1 MNPRTS
7 IVTAMAVLT
16 FIACSTNP
24 ATGRRE
30 VSLVSEQQ
38 ELQLGAQAH
47 KQTIQQFGVYDEQ
60 PRINQMVDRV
70 GQRIAAVSDRPDLN
84 WTFTVLD
91 SPMLNAMALPGGY
104 IYITRGMLERMNSED
119 ELAGV
124 LGHEIAHVT
133 ARHAAQRIS
142 QAQLAQ
148 LGLMIGSVVAGPQ
161 ATQAYGDIAQ
171 MGAALLFQ
179 RYSRQQES
187 QSDLLGAAYMAEAG
201 YNPIGSAEM
210 LRTLARLRG
219 EGASSIDQYFQSH
232 PDPDK
237 RVADVMSQVEEIR
250 EVNPQIV
257 STRMDRSPFL
267 NQLEGMI
274 TGQSTQ
280 TVVVKNNTIHE
291 KEHGIV
297 LPYPSGY
304 KAIAGMGGLF
314 QVVPESNRSGGSAVY
329 VDAIP
334 LELIRTRDVRG
345 ALRQNFQQMGL
356 QHVDAYE
363 ARSKD
368 GTRFPIDLWSG
379 RTKSGTVAVETAYW
393 IDGNEV
399 VVFTEVSPTVRRGQS
414 PIANTFAMMEI
425 NPAAA
430 RRADPPRLRVGQA
443 SARDSWPD
451 LARSAT
457 GDPGDASELAAING
471 FDANTPVPTGLV
483 VKLPQQIVDRN

>member
-1 MNPRTS
+1 MNPRNS
-7 IVTAMAVLT
+7 IVTALAVLT

-30 VSLVSEQQ
+30 ISLVSEQQ
-38 ELQLGAQAH
+38 EIQLGRQAH
-47 KQTIQQFGVYDEQ
+47 QQTIQQFGVYDEQ
-60 PRINQMVDRV
+60 PRVNEMVNRV
-70 GQRIAAVSDRPDLN
+70 GQRIAAVSDRPDLD

-124 LGHEIAHVT
+124 IGHEIAHVT

-148 LGLMIGSVVAGPQ
+148 LGLVVGAVVAGPQ
-161 ATQAYGDIAQ
+161 AAQAYGDLAQ
-171 MGAALLFQ
+171 LGATLLFQ

-210 LRTLARLRG
+210 LRTLSRLRG
-219 EGASSIDQYFQSH
+219 QKATSIDQYFQSH

-237 RVADVMSQVEEIR
+237 RVADVMNQVEEIR
-250 EVNPQIV
+250 QVNPQIV
-257 STRMDRSPFL
+257 SISMDRSPFV

-274 TGQSTQ
+274 TGKSTQ
-280 TVVVKNNTIHE
+280 SVVIKNNTIYE
-291 KEHGIV
+291 KKHGIV
-297 LPYPSGY
+297 LPFPSAYEGV
-304 KAIAGMGGLF
+304 AGMGGVF
-314 QVVPESNRSGGSAVY
+314 QIVPENRGSAGSAVY
-329 VDAIP
+329 VDAVP
-334 LELIRTRDVRG
+334 LELIKTRDVRG

-356 QHVDAYE
+356 KYVSSYE
-363 ARSKD
+363 ARAKD
-368 GTRFPIDLWSG
+368 GTRFPIDLWAG
-379 RTKSGTVAVETAYW
+379 RTQSGTVAVETAYW

-399 VVFTEVSPTVRRGQS
+399 VVFTEVSPSVQRGQS
-414 PIANTFAMMEI
+414 HLANTFAMLEI
-425 NPAAA
+425 NPSTA

-443 SARDSWPD
+443 SSRQTWQD

-471 FDANTPVPTGLV
+471 FDATTPVPSGLT
-483 VKLPQQIVDRN
+483 VKLPQQIIERD